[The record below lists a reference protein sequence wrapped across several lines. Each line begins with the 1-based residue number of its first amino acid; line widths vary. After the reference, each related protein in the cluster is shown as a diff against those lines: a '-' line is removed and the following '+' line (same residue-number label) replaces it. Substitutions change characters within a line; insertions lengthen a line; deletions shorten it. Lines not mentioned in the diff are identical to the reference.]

1 MRKIKICITC
11 VNGFLTYDFIESFK
25 NQTDFKPF
33 IIGLDILDRSKGKIL
48 CDKFYKISNPKNEKK
63 YLNDII
69 KVYKKE
75 KFDIIIPLSDLENYL
90 LLKNK
95 NKLQKLKINFNLP
108 TNDFATAK
116 LFYDKEKFLNF
127 CKQNDF
133 PTGNFKIVKRFQ
145 EVINFI
151 GNKKSKKFIL
161 KPVKGSG
168 TKNVFL
174 INNQAKKS
182 IQILESRNCIET
194 NLKLLKNLKIFNRN
208 SDYIIMDYLEG
219 EIYDIDCIAKN
230 GKIEEFCI
238 RLREIRN
245 RFMFYSTGH
254 RIVKDTKIKNLIS
267 NFVRKLNISGVC
279 DFDVIKNKNK
289 VFLLEASCRFSGSV
303 GACTK
308 SGLNFPAQI
317 IRHIMNMKKK
327 KYNLEFNNSFR
338 SFLVFKKIKSSKR
351 NILLDD
357 YIPHYAKQLKY

>member
-1 MRKIKICITC
+1 VRKIKICITC

-33 IIGLDILDRSKGKIL
+33 IIGLDVLDRSKGKIL
-48 CDKFYKISNPKNEKK
+48 CDKFYKVSNPKNEKK

-95 NKLQKLKINFNLP
+95 KKLQKLKINFNLP
-108 TNDFATAK
+108 TNDFATAN
-116 LFYDKEKFLNF
+116 LFYDKKKFLNF

-145 EVINFI
+145 EIINFI

-174 INNQAKKS
+174 INNQVKKS

-230 GKIEEFCI
+230 GKVEEFCI

-289 VFLLEASCRFSGSV
+289 VFLLEASGRFSGSV

-357 YIPHYAKQLKY
+357 YIPHYAKQLRY